1 MKKLLPLLI
10 TAALSSNAAWADN
23 LAEIYDLA
31 KQNDPQLLGAAAER
45 EAAFEAVNS
54 SRSTLLPQ
62 INLTAGYNILE
73 SSKNERDGNALT
85 AGVGFKQE
93 LYDRSSWVSL
103 DQAEKT
109 ARQADSAY
117 AAEQQG
123 LILRVAKAYF
133 EVLRAQDSL
142 DFVRAEKAAVARQ
155 LEQTKQRFEVGL
167 SAITD
172 VHDAQAQY
180 DSVLASEVLQENTLA
195 NSYEALREITGEE
208 HQNLAILDTKR
219 FSASR
224 PESTTESLIEKAQQ
238 ENLSLLARRIS
249 QDIAKDSISLADAG
263 HLPSL
268 TLDGGYK
275 YTDNSGS
282 SLPGGNDNFN
292 DFNIGINLAVPLYT
306 GGNITS
312 KVKQAEANYVKS
324 SQELEQ
330 TYRTVVKDVRAH
342 YNNINATIGAI
353 RAYNQSV
360 VSARSALEATEAG
373 FDVGTRTIVDVLDST
388 RRLYDANRNL
398 SDARYN
404 YILSVL
410 QLRQA
415 VGTLSEQDILDIN
428 AGLKSA
434 S

>member
-10 TAALSSNAAWADN
+10 TAALGSNAAWADN

-31 KQNDPQLLGAAAER
+31 KQNDPQLLSAAAQR

-62 INLTAGYNILE
+62 IDLTAGYNIQQ
-73 SSKNERDGNALT
+73 SSKSDREGNTLT
-85 AGVGFKQE
+85 AGVGLKQE
-93 LYDRSSWVSL
+93 LYNRNSWINL
-103 DQAEKT
+103 DKAEKS
-109 ARQADSAY
+109 ARQVDSAY

-123 LILRVAKAYF
+123 LILRVATAYF

-180 DSVLASEVLQENTLA
+180 DSVLASEVLQENALA

-208 HQNLAILDTKR
+208 HQKLATLDTRR
-219 FSASR
+219 FAASR

-238 ENLSLLARRIS
+238 ENLSLLATRIKR
-249 QDIAKDSISLADAG
+249 DIAKNDISLAESG
-263 HLPSL
+263 HLPTL
-268 TLDGGYK
+268 TLNSGYK
-275 YTDNSGS
+275 YTDNSNTLNGAGDS
-282 SLPGGNDNFN
+282 SFN
-292 DFNIGINLAVPLYT
+292 DFNIGVNLSVPLYT
-306 GGNITS
+306 GGNTTS
-312 KVKQAEANYVKS
+312 LVKQAEANYVEA
-324 SQELEQ
+324 SQRLEQ

-342 YNNINATIGAI
+342 YNNINANIGAI

-360 VSARSALEATEAG
+360 VSAQSALEATEAG

-415 VGTLSEQDILDIN
+415 VGTLNEQDVLDIN
-428 AGLKSA
+428 TGLKPVS
-434 S
+434 